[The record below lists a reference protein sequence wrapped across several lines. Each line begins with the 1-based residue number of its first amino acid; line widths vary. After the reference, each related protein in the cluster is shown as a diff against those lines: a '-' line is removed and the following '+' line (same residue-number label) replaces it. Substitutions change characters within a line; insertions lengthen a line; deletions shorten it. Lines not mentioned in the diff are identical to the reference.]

1 MVQDVS
7 AKPETELVSGETGK
21 PISTNLFD
29 VSFNVGQGKNKTKLY
44 GVRAI
49 LGVRSR

>member
-1 MVQDVS
+1 MVLSGTTHDGT
-7 AKPETELVSGETGK
+7 KP
-21 PISTNLFD
+21 PSTHLFD
-29 VSFNVGQGKNKTKLY
+29 VAFNVGQGKNKTKLY